1 MNCMLVIYELKIN
14 YTREMRKSARIW
26 QAILLFNS
34 IKEILSNV
42 KILNNNFKKELRFL
56 LMNQNYVMT

>member
-42 KILNNNFKKELRFL
+42 KLLKNNYLKRIVILLF
-56 LMNQNYVMT
+56 Y